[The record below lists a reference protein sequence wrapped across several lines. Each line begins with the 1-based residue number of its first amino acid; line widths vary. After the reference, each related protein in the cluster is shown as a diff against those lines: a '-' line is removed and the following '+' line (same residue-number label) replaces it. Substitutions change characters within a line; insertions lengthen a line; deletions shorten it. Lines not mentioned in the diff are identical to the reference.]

1 MNFFDKLGKKASE
14 AYKVTADKTG
24 KIAKETKLKFKISEL
39 KSKIEE
45 IYEEI
50 GKKVYEKHVAKEEI
64 SIEKDLAE
72 QCNNIDQMSSE
83 IEKLLQECLELKDKK
98 QCPECFKEIDKNMKF
113 CPECGAKQETEQVK
127 EPEII
132 IETTENSED
141 IKSTENINQN
151 EEDNNFQQEEPKV
164 ISSDENEFNN
174 EEEKTNLEKTTE
186 IEIKPD
192 AQDITEEEMKNIGN

>member
-1 MNFFDKLGKKASE
+1 MDFFDKLGKKASE

-45 IYEEI
+45 VYEEI
-50 GKKVYEKHVAKEEI
+50 GKKVYEKHVAKEGI
-64 SIEKDLAE
+64 SIENDLSE
-72 QCNNIDQMSSE
+72 QCNKIDQMSSE
-83 IEKLLQECLELKDKK
+83 IERLLKECLELKDKK
-98 QCPECFKEIDKNMKF
+98 QCPKCFKEIDKDMKF

>member
-1 MNFFDKLGKKASE
+1 MDFFDKLGKKASE

-50 GKKVYEKHVAKEEI
+50 GKKVYEKHVVKEEI